1 MQIEEHNSLIE
12 LFDIYGKLLSDRQYE
27 VMDKV
32 LNLDLGESEVAE
44 LSGYSRQA
52 VHDAITKAKKQLN
65 EFEDKCKIV
74 TNLKSCKNLLNKAK
88 NELQNSD
95 KDAAK
100 TLVCDIIN
108 LIEKL

>member
-1 MQIEEHNSLIE
+1 MQIEEHNSFIE

-52 VHDAITKAKKQLN
+52 IHDAITKAKKQLLI
-65 EFEDKCKIV
+65 FEEKCKIV

-88 NELQNSD
+88 TELENSNNN
-95 KDAAK
+95 DAK
-100 TLVCDIIN
+100 LIINDIIN

>member
-52 VHDAITKAKKQLN
+52 VHDAITKSKEAIKR
-65 EFEDKCKIV
+65 V
-74 TNLKSCKNLLNKAK
+74 
-88 NELQNSD
+88 
-95 KDAAK
+95 
-100 TLVCDIIN
+100 
-108 LIEKL
+108 